1 MNLRLILLLAGFLA
15 SIAAGAWIVQTKL
28 AKGKNP
34 VEPAPTVAVE
44 NAETKTKPNP
54 ADPVFVPRPSL
65 TSPGSVSTPPP
76 SRGRLDTS
84 PPNTPAVAAATTGDT
99 FQAVRYVDPQGRPVS
114 MNEKELSDLKE
125 PPPGAYQSGAVK
137 SYLERLRGTGKYRKV
152 REVGLEPVGTGPDR
166 DLVIEVN
173 PEYLLNYKD
182 TPVTE
187 LLDVYSDLKGVNLIR
202 DANITSG
209 TKLTVTSKWPLSE
222 EEAIRLLET
231 TFLLN
236 GFYLIAAEDR
246 SIKVLPKNSDP
257 KQEGIALVRSLDD
270 LIGGEV
276 ISSFVLKLK
285 WIDPESAKNILT
297 EAFGNLHSY
306 GRIVPVP
313 SVGELVITENSELI
327 RRMKDLLDVVDRP
340 PEEVKRKF
348 VKLSQANADR
358 VAELILGLLEA
369 REKAAGAGTTAS
381 AGGGRA
387 AATPAPP
394 ASTAA
399 RAGNAPAA
407 AAGTGGGSAK
417 IASGEKDL
425 VLGEVQLIPD
435 IRTNRILV
443 VGSPRNVDYIERLI
457 AEFDIVVEL
466 SEPYEQALN
475 YVTASEMLPILA
487 DLLQEEE
494 GEGGGAGQGSGQG
507 SATRTA
513 GGQLGAGS
521 PPASTDQG
529 VSGAGELGSLQEPG
543 EQQAAS
549 SLIVGKTRL
558 IADNRANA
566 ILVIGQ
572 PEARDKVK
580 SILDKLDKRPMQVY
594 LSTVIGDLTV
604 SNNDEFAVNILQ
616 KYIGGPQTGAASV
629 AGGRNLVSPSAEKIS
644 FGTGSANAGEPYKY
658 TEPGTTPLSP
668 NLATLAQMSQV
679 AASALPGMQIATF
692 ILGSIDLYIQAL
704 TATARFRIASRPSVF
719 TANNKKAVIFNG
731 RKIAVPTSTVTT
743 LGAGGSSQT
752 STGSQQSN
760 IQYQDV
766 VLKIEVVPLIN
777 SAREITLQII
787 QTNDNIIP
795 GAGTQIGGGVTV
807 PEISTQEL
815 TTTVTIP
822 DRATILLGGLI
833 TQRDSK
839 TTAGVPFLSSIPLMG
854 NLFKSTADTTD
865 RQELVVMIQPSV
877 VQDIPE
883 MREISKTERDL
894 TGFSSKELSPLSMKV
909 GTKTTAP
916 DIAPLSSPEELPVPP
931 TEQ

>member
-1 MNLRLILLLAGFLA
+1 M
-15 SIAAGAWIVQTKL
+15 
-28 AKGKNP
+28 
-34 VEPAPTVAVE
+34 
-44 NAETKTKPNP
+44 
-54 ADPVFVPRPSL
+54 
-65 TSPGSVSTPPP
+65 
-76 SRGRLDTS
+76 
-84 PPNTPAVAAATTGDT
+84 
-99 FQAVRYVDPQGRPVS
+99 
-114 MNEKELSDLKE
+114 
-125 PPPGAYQSGAVK
+125 
-137 SYLERLRGTGKYRKV
+137 
-152 REVGLEPVGTGPDR
+152 
-166 DLVIEVN
+166 
-173 PEYLLNYKD
+173 
-182 TPVTE
+182 
-187 LLDVYSDLKGVNLIR
+187 
-202 DANITSG
+202 
-209 TKLTVTSKWPLSE
+209 
-222 EEAIRLLET
+222 
-231 TFLLN
+231 
-236 GFYLIAAEDR
+236 
-246 SIKVLPKNSDP
+246 
-257 KQEGIALVRSLDD
+257 
-270 LIGGEV
+270 
-276 ISSFVLKLK
+276 
-285 WIDPESAKNILT
+285 
-297 EAFGNLHSY
+297 
-306 GRIVPVP
+306 
-313 SVGELVITENSELI
+313 
-327 RRMKDLLDVVDRP
+327 
-340 PEEVKRKF
+340 
-348 VKLSQANADR
+348 
-358 VAELILGLLEA
+358 
-369 REKAAGAGTTAS
+369 
-381 AGGGRA
+381 
-387 AATPAPP
+387 
-394 ASTAA
+394 
-399 RAGNAPAA
+399 
-407 AAGTGGGSAK
+407 
-417 IASGEKDL
+417 
-425 VLGEVQLIPD
+425 
-435 IRTNRILV
+435 
-443 VGSPRNVDYIERLI
+443 
-457 AEFDIVVEL
+457 
-466 SEPYEQALN
+466 
-475 YVTASEMLPILA
+475 
-487 DLLQEEE
+487 
-494 GEGGGAGQGSGQG
+494 
-507 SATRTA
+507 
-513 GGQLGAGS
+513 
-521 PPASTDQG
+521 
-529 VSGAGELGSLQEPG
+529 
-543 EQQAAS
+543 
-549 SLIVGKTRL
+549 IVGKTRL

-644 FGTGSANAGEPYKY
+644 FGTGSVNAGEPYKY